1 MSVLTCF
8 GELLIDMLP
17 NGNGGFDPIAG
28 GAPANV
34 AVGFKKLGGES
45 RFVGGLSDDEFGK
58 QLRKTLADYQ
68 VDTQHLLD
76 VPGHATALAL
86 VQLDAQGER
95 KFSFYRDN
103 TADLCFPLSAVK
115 AIEWPINGIFHLC
128 SNTLTTDYSA
138 YVTLAMLSAAKHHQ
152 QLISFD
158 INLRLNLW
166 HDVSLLPDRV
176 EQLFQYCDIL
186 KFSKEELD
194 YLAAASNQ
202 TPSSYIARLFSSFS
216 LRVVIVSNG
225 GEAVEL
231 YHCGH
236 RSVLAVPNVEV
247 VDTTGA
253 GDSLVSGLLYDLAVC
268 AKNLNQPI
276 EGFIDKKV
284 HVLDALNFAIRCG
297 AFTCQSK
304 GACPAMPTLSNL
316 E

>member
-58 QLRKTLADYQ
+58 QLRKTLVDYN
-68 VDTQHLLD
+68 VDTEYLLD

-95 KFSFYRDN
+95 QFSFYRHN

-115 AIEWPINGIFHLC
+115 AIEWPKNGIFHLC

-138 YVTLAMLSAAKHHQ
+138 YVTLAMISAAKHHQ
-152 QLISFD
+152 QLVSFD

-166 HDVSLLPDRV
+166 QDVSLLPDRV

-186 KFSKEELD
+186 KFSQEELD

-202 TPSSYIARLFSSFS
+202 TSSSYIDWLFSSFS
-216 LRVVIVSNG
+216 VRVVIVSNG
-225 GEAVEL
+225 GEAVLL
-231 YHCGH
+231 YHLGH
-236 RSVLAVPNVEV
+236 QSAIAVPRVSV

-253 GDSLVSGLLYDLAVC
+253 GDSLVSGFLFKLARE
-268 AKNLNQPI
+268 AMHLKQPI
-276 EGFIDKKV
+276 
-284 HVLDALNFAIRCG
+284 DAILKEKQPIVSALQFAIRCG
-297 AFTCQSK
+297 AFTCQAK
-304 GACPAMPTLSNL
+304 GACPAMPTYNDLL
-316 E
+316 